1 MASKFTGDLPTDN
14 AEFSRSGSKYEGV
27 AIALADIATAALNTL
42 FVLGDAILPYLAVL
56 VLMPYINEL
65 RTMEHIGAPSIWQFM
80 AFWWLVYK
88 IRRTIKGRKE
98 R

>member
-14 AEFSRSGSKYEGV
+14 ANGSGSKYEGI
-27 AIALADIATAALNTL
+27 AIALADIATAALHAA

-65 RTMEHIGAPSIWQFM
+65 RTMEHIGSPSLWQFM

-88 IRRTIKGRKE
+88 VRRTIKGRKE